1 MNYLTLIA
9 TAAKA
14 AKVSA
19 ILLFAICQHES
30 RNFSL
35 DYSQY
40 DNGSPSYSVCQ
51 VKENTARMLGFHGKA
66 EDLRNAKLGIKYAA
80 LYLKYQ
86 QDRYGDDDWCVL
98 AAAYNAGSY
107 NESKKVPGKPMNLKY
122 VRLVQRN
129 LDENLRDKMS
139 CDKLIATEAD
149 ASYGR

>member
-1 MNYLTLIA
+1 MDYLTLITA
-9 TAAKA
+9 AAKA

-30 RNFSL
+30 RNFTL

-51 VKENTARMLGFHGKA
+51 VKEDTARMLGFHGKA
-66 EDLRNAKLGIKYAA
+66 IDLRNAKVGIKYAA

-86 QDRYGDDDWCVL
+86 QDRYGENDWCIL

-129 LDENLRDKMS
+129 LDKNLRDKMS
-139 CDKLIATEAD
+139 CDKFVASEAD
-149 ASYGR
+149 ANYRR